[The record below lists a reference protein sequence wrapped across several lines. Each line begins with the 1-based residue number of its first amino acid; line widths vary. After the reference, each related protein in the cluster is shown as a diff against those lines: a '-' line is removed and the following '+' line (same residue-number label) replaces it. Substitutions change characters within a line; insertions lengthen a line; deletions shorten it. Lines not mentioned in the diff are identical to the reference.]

1 MSTHDGATAPAFER
15 LRTTAK
21 RLTRDCRAGNPDAL
35 ARVRAQLPRLAALA
49 PAEAAA
55 RVRLADVQH
64 ALAREAGVDNWA
76 ALKELVLA
84 QEPFVAQV
92 ERFHRAL
99 LEGDRAGMARILAA
113 HPEVARS
120 SLWAACGA
128 TDACKGRSLV
138 KSLIDVAALET
149 PA

>member
-1 MSTHDGATAPAFER
+1 MSTHDGEPAAPAFDR

-21 RLTRDCRAGNPDAL
+21 RLTRDCRAGDPAAL
-35 ARVRAQLPRLAALA
+35 ARIRAHLPRLAALD
-49 PAEAAA
+49 PADAAT

-64 ALAREAGVDNWA
+64 ALAREAGVENWA

-84 QEPFVAQV
+84 QEPFIAQV

-99 LEGDRAGMARILAA
+99 LDADRATMTRVLAA

-120 SLWAACGA
+120 SIWAACGA
-128 TDACKGRSLV
+128 VDA
-138 KSLIDVAALET
+138 
-149 PA
+149 